1 MIKMFIVNNNIWNLY
16 FVNPS
21 NNNLQRSDGTFTLGV
36 TDRNTRCVYLNNR
49 LQGYM
54 LDKVLCH
61 ELVHVYM
68 FEYHYDI
75 SVETEEMIAD
85 FIATYGRDI
94 FQTADALLGIVTK
107 IAR

>member
-1 MIKMFIVNNNIWNLY
+1 MFVVNGNDWRI
-16 FVNPS
+16 FCVSPS
-21 NNNLQRSDGTFTLGV
+21 DHNLQRSDGSYTLGV

-49 LQGYM
+49 LQGFM

-75 SVETEEMIAD
+75 PVETEEMIAD
-85 FIATYGRDI
+85 FIASYGRDI

-107 IAR
+107 IAK